1 MAPIILAQHVST
13 FELSPKSTQ
22 NKWNITKHMFQVC
35 DVSIEQKFK
44 QTILHGV
51 IVFHKF

>member
-1 MAPIILAQHVST
+1 MFQHLNCHIKVH
-13 FELSPKSTQ
+13 E
-22 NKWNITKHMFQVC
+22 NKWKIIGHLFQVC